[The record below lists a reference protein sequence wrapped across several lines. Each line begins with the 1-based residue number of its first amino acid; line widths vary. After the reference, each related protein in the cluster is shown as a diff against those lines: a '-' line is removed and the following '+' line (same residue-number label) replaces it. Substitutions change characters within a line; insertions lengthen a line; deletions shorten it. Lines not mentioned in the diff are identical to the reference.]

1 MPKRWLGD
9 ITTLAVDAVV
19 NAANSSLLGGGG
31 VDGAIHRAA
40 GPDLV
45 EACRRLHGCATG
57 DAKATPGFRLA
68 ARWVIH
74 TVGPVWRGGREGE
87 AALLASCYRRSL
99 EVAMEIGA
107 RTMWLTL
114 QISMPVLGVSLL
126 VGLLVSIFQAVTQ
139 LQEPTLTFI
148 PKILAVVV
156 VIVVAGPWMLNTM
169 LGFTIELWSGIPAIG
184 RN

>member
-1 MPKRWLGD
+1 MD
-9 ITTLAVDAVV
+9 QSQI
-19 NAANSSLLGGGG
+19 
-31 VDGAIHRAA
+31 
-40 GPDLV
+40 
-45 EACRRLHGCATG
+45 
-57 DAKATPGFRLA
+57 
-68 ARWVIH
+68 
-74 TVGPVWRGGREGE
+74 
-87 AALLASCYRRSL
+87 
-99 EVAMEIGA
+99 MEIGA

-114 QISMPVLGVSLL
+114 QISMPVLGVSLV

-148 PKILAVVV
+148 PKILATVV